1 MPLLPF
7 HIRLDEAREIVT
19 RPEAH
24 AHRATARVLAWAALR
39 AERGL
44 RTDTRRLY
52 KLQPRPAPTAR
63 PAGVRA

>member
-7 HIRLDEAREIVT
+7 QIRLEEAHEIVT

-39 AERGL
+39 AARGL
-44 RTDTRRLY
+44 PTNTARLY
-52 KLQPRPAPTAR
+52 RMQPAAR
-63 PAGVRA
+63 PARIVP